1 MQHLTE
7 EEIAICSEAINA
19 GDYRSLPAE
28 LRKHLSHCDEC
39 ATEVLMVAE
48 IAGEFDFSIKPE
60 KNFREKT
67 QRIIAWSVS
76 IAAAIALVL
85 LVVDQEINPFNHD
98 RYLSQNST
106 TEQTIQ
112 NTGSTPQTFEK
123 TEQQTTNQLP
133 KAPDKQQEKDQAV
146 SSYPTS
152 SAPGSHAPSTTPEI
166 KPDTLKFLAHYAPDE
181 TLEKLATRFEGN
193 LRDNGDI
200 TIETPV
206 AVVQKEN
213 SVVVKWQNPEKKKLI
228 IEVFNN
234 SGQRLLEAETIEEE
248 YTLSDLKK
256 GLYYWKLISGSDFEL
271 LFCGKISIE

>member
-7 EEIAICSEAINA
+7 EEIAICSEAINS
-19 GDYRSLPAE
+19 GDYRSLPVE
-28 LRKHLSHCDEC
+28 LREHLSHCDEC

-48 IAGEFDFSIKPE
+48 IAGEFDFNKKPE

-85 LVVDQEINPFNHD
+85 LVIDQEINPFDND

-112 NTGSTPQTFEK
+112 NTEPVKETSET
-123 TEQQTTNQLP
+123 TEQQTTSEAPEKIHNQQ
-133 KAPDKQQEKDQAV
+133 KNDQAA
-146 SSYPTS
+146 STYPTS
-152 SAPGSHAPSTTPEI
+152 SAPGSQAPSATPEI
-166 KPDTLKFLAHYAPDE
+166 QPDTLKFLAHYVPDE
-181 TLEKLATRFEGN
+181 TLEKLVSRFEGN

-206 AVVQKEN
+206 SVVQTEN
-213 SVVVKWQNPEKKKLI
+213 SLIIKWQNPKKKRLI
-228 IEVFNN
+228 IEVFDN
-234 SGQRLLEAETIEEE
+234 SGERLLEAETNQEE
-248 YTLSDLKK
+248 YVLNDLKE

-271 LFCGKISIE
+271 LFCGKITIE